1 MLYLIEH
8 TYALPVGKNLQ
19 AGLRRM
25 IVNVIDRRQ
34 ALAIT
39 PFFRLGFRPF
49 FLFGSVLAMLAIPL
63 WIMGLNGWFADWQP
77 TGGWLA
83 WHRHELLFGF
93 AAAIIAGFLLT
104 AVQTWTGFPGLSGKP
119 LMVLTALWV
128 AARVAWLV
136 GAPVWCVVLL
146 DGLFLPLVA
155 AQMARSVWPVRQVRN
170 YPLVVVLVLLAIA
183 NGVTLY
189 GIATGNDQLQRQATV
204 GGVWFVA
211 ALMSM
216 IGGRVI
222 PFFTQRG
229 LLRKDGVT
237 PWPTLDWTILVGTA
251 LLSVTLMFG
260 WAMQTNSLI
269 GIAFF
274 GLGVAH
280 LIRIVRWYDAGIWHV
295 PLLWSLHIANAWI
308 GVACIAMALW
318 HFSVLANMSL
328 AVHALTVGAMGGLI
342 LGMIARVTLGH
353 TGRQLEPPK
362 YMTWAFVL
370 FNLGALSRVVLVD
383 WAYMPGLWLAATC
396 WALSFAAYVW
406 GYGPMLWRARVDGHP
421 G

>member
-1 MLYLIEH
+1 VQVL
-8 TYALPVGKNLQ
+8 
-19 AGLRRM
+19 
-25 IVNVIDRRQ
+25 DRRK
-34 ALAIT
+34 ALNIV

-49 FLFGSVLAMLAIPL
+49 FLLGSLLAVLAIPL
-63 WIMGLNGWFADWQP
+63 WIMGLSGWFADWQP

-93 AAAIIAGFLLT
+93 ATAIIAGFLLT
-104 AVQTWTGFPGLSGKP
+104 AVQAWTGVPGLSGKP

-128 AARVAWLV
+128 GARVAWLV
-136 GAPVWCVVLL
+136 GAPMWCVVLL

-170 YPLVVVLVLLAIA
+170 YPLVVVLTLLAIA
-183 NGVTLY
+183 NAVTLY
-189 GIATGNDQLQRQATV
+189 GVIQGNDQLQRQATV

-229 LLRKDGVT
+229 LLRKEGVT
-237 PWPTLDWTILVGTA
+237 PWPKLDWALLVGTL
-251 LLSVTLMFG
+251 LLSITLMLG
-260 WAMQTNSLI
+260 WAMQTNILI
-269 GIAFF
+269 GIGFAS
-274 GLGVAH
+274 LGIGH
-280 LIRIVRWYDAGIWHV
+280 LIRNARWYDAGIWRV
-295 PLLWSLHIANAWI
+295 PLLWSLHIAHAWI
-308 GVACIAMALW
+308 GVACLIMALW
-318 HFSVLANMSL
+318 HFSVLTQMSL

-353 TGRQLEPPK
+353 TGRQLQPPK
-362 YMTWAFVL
+362 SMTLAFVL
-370 FNLGALSRVVLVD
+370 FNLGAFSRVVLVD
-383 WAYMPGLWLAATC
+383 WAYMPSLWLAATC
-396 WALSFAAYVW
+396 WALSFAMYVW
-406 GYGPMLWRARVDGHP
+406 NYAPMLCKARVDGHP

>member
-1 MLYLIEH
+1 M
-8 TYALPVGKNLQ
+8 
-19 AGLRRM
+19 
-25 IVNVIDRRQ
+25 NVIDRRQ
-34 ALAIT
+34 ALAVT

-49 FLFGSVLAMLAIPL
+49 FLLGSVLAMLAIPL

-119 LMVLTALWV
+119 LMVLTALWI

-170 YPLVVVLVLLAIA
+170 YPLVVILVLLAIA

-189 GIATGNDQLQRQATV
+189 GIATGNDQLQRQATI

-237 PWPTLDWTILVGTA
+237 PWPKLDWAILVGTA

-269 GIAFF
+269 GIAFAC
-274 GLGVAH
+274 LGVAH

-383 WAYMPGLWLAATC
+383 WAYMPGLWLAAMC

-406 GYGPMLWRARVDGHP
+406 GYGPMLWCARVDGHP